1 MNDLFF
7 GGCGLRDGSR
17 LRRCRYSV
25 KERFRRYHMRKFSPI
40 SRLLVTSLFVLGLFS
55 STLVMAADEGRSSR
69 RGIREKAIQ
78 ERESGR
84 QRGADTGRPQPSS
97 AGRAGSLTSAGEKAY
112 EAGNY
117 QTALS
122 LYEQALFLCNRA
134 NDEKC
139 IAQNLFHVG
148 TAYEK
153 LGDLEKAFSNYE
165 QSLVLARKLNDKRL
179 VANNLLFVGL
189 HYYANTGRYENSL
202 KKAFFCL
209 NEAMETYMA
218 LADHKYA
225 AITMFHLGNT
235 MSGLGKYEDAAFL
248 HKTALKIAIDLR
260 DSYGTV
266 SNLTYLGRAYMRL
279 GRYDDA
285 LTMLEQGLKIAG
297 ENNLPQHKAMAL
309 ITLGDYYTQVLE
321 YDKALSYHKE
331 ALELSNQLNLDNE
344 ISLALNNIAALY
356 RDISKYDTALEYY
369 DKSLNLSRKSKLNQA
384 PMIASTTN
392 NIGNVYASMGQYDK
406 ALAYYQESL
415 KTDLPL
421 QREHKISM
429 TLANIGSTY
438 SKMGQYDQALEYLI
452 ESYKMSRKLNA
463 DTFST
468 MNDIGTVYLKQK
480 KYKEAEALFNEI
492 KSSQGLVHLY
502 LLTGRYQEGLKLLK
516 DMEPKW
522 NQSSLAFLQYYTLRA
537 QALYGKGLLEESA
550 QDLLKAVSI
559 AEETRQT
566 SSMKEMFF
574 AGGGLIK
581 HVTPYRLLVSV
592 MSELAIAGKP
602 IDDAFKP
609 YGATPAACAF
619 YFSEL
624 VRARTLLEAMAGS
637 ARQYHDAKISAD
649 LRGREEYL
657 QGQLSLIESK
667 WEDAFM
673 SGKEVFE
680 KLSKKKE
687 TLLKDQA
694 LLQSEIAA
702 KYPMYA
708 ALKYPKPVSL
718 QNLPLKQDEVLI
730 EYALG
735 DHESYA
741 YVIRKN
747 SIRVHKLNI
756 SGGALED
763 RIKALMEPLN
773 SGSAKDFSAQQAKEL
788 YDILLSE
795 AMRDIKPTEKL
806 IMIPDGL
813 LGLLPFEALIAKKGT
828 NPETTVYVGDEWIT
842 SYYQSATALALTR
855 QLKSSGARRTLF
867 AIGNPVYTDKDPR
880 YVAYKESKPYDK
892 PAGRNL
898 SEYAYRGLTIVPKTA
913 KAGEKDKEWEE
924 VVYAPLPET
933 EDEVLQI
940 AGLFGTK
947 AAAPDVLLNMAANET
962 GFRSAPVGDYRYL
975 HFATHADMPGKV
987 KGIKEPFI
995 ILGQVENKG
1004 KDDGFLTMSKVL
1016 ELTLDA
1022 DMVVLSAC
1030 STGKG
1035 RMIEGEGVASFARA
1049 FHHAGARSVV
1059 VSLWEV
1065 ASEPAVEYM
1074 IKFYGYLRAG
1084 KSKGE
1089 ALRLA
1094 RNEMKAK
1101 YPNPLYWSVF
1111 ILHGEG

>member
-1 MNDLFF
+1 
-7 GGCGLRDGSR
+7 
-17 LRRCRYSV
+17 
-25 KERFRRYHMRKFSPI
+25 MRKFSPV
-40 SRLLVTSLFVLGLFS
+40 SRLLITSLFLFGLFYA
-55 STLVMAADEGRSSR
+55 TLAMAQDGGRGSR
-69 RGIREKAIQ
+69 RGMPAQ
-78 ERESGR
+78 AAPDRESVR
-84 QRGADTGRPQPSS
+84 QRAVDTRPSPSADGAGNFT
-97 AGRAGSLTSAGEKAY
+97 AAGEKAY
-112 EAGNY
+112 GESNY
-117 QTALS
+117 QAALS
-122 LYEQALFLCNRA
+122 FYEKALALCNQA
-134 NDEKC
+134 NDDKC
-139 IAQNLFHVG
+139 KARNLFRIG

-153 LGDLEKAFSNYE
+153 LGIQDKAFANYE
-165 QSLVLARKLNDKRL
+165 QSLVLARKLNDKKL
-179 VANNLLFVGL
+179 VADNLLFVGL
-189 HYYANTGRYENSL
+189 HYYANTGRYEKAL
-202 KKAFFCL
+202 EKAFFCL

-218 LADHKYA
+218 LNTRTYA
-225 AITMFHLGNT
+225 AITMFHLGNV
-235 MSGLGKYEDAAFL
+235 MSALGKYEDAAFL
-248 HKTALKIAIDLR
+248 HKTALKIAIDLK
-260 DSYGTV
+260 DSYGTA

-279 GRYDDA
+279 GKFDDA
-285 LTMLEQGLKIAG
+285 FTALEQGLKIAG

-309 ITLGDYYTQVLE
+309 ITMGDYYTEVFE
-321 YDKALSYHKE
+321 YDKALSCHKE
-331 ALELSNQLNLDNE
+331 GLELSSRLNLDNE
-344 ISLALNNIAALY
+344 TGLALNNIAALY
-356 RDISKYDTALEYY
+356 RDIGKYDKALEYY
-369 DKSLNLSRKSKLNQA
+369 DKSLNLSRKSKQSQA

-406 ALAYYQESL
+406 ALAFYLESL

-429 TLANIGSTY
+429 TLANIGTTY
-438 SKMGQYDQALEYLI
+438 SKMGQYDQALEYLN
-452 ESYKMSRKLNA
+452 ESYKMHRKLGTDA
-463 DTFST
+463 SITLY
-468 MNDIGTVYLKQK
+468 DIGTIYLKQK
-480 KYKEAEALFNEI
+480 QYKEAEALFSEI
-492 KSSQGLVHLY
+492 KSRPGLVHLY
-502 LLTGRYQEGLKLLK
+502 LLTERYDEALKFLK

-522 NQSSLAFLQYYTLRA
+522 NQSSLAFLQYHTLRG
-537 QALYGKGLLEESA
+537 QALYGKGHLQESA
-550 QDLLKAVSI
+550 QDLLKAVTI

-574 AGGGLIK
+574 SGGGLIK
-581 HVTPYRLLVSV
+581 HVTPYRLLASV
-592 MSELAIAGKP
+592 MSELAVAGKP
-602 IDDAFKP
+602 MDDAFKP
-609 YGATPAACAF
+609 YGANAAACAF
-619 YFSEL
+619 HFSEL
-624 VRARTLLEAMAGS
+624 VKARTLLEAMAGS
-637 ARQYHDAKISAD
+637 ARQYHDAKISQD
-649 LRGREEYL
+649 LRGREENI
-657 QGQLSLIESK
+657 QEQLSLIESK
-667 WEDAFM
+667 WEDAYTK
-673 SGKEVFE
+673 GKEVFE

-687 TLLKDQA
+687 ALRKDQA
-694 LLQSEIAA
+694 LLQSEIAE

-718 QNLPLKQDEVLI
+718 QNLPLKQNEALI
-730 EYALG
+730 EYAVG

-756 SGGALED
+756 SGTALEG

-773 SGSAKDFSAQQAKEL
+773 SDNIKDFSAQKAKEL
-788 YDILLSE
+788 YDILLSK
-795 AMRDIKPTEKL
+795 AMIDIKPTEKL
-806 IMIPDGL
+806 ILVPDGL

-828 NPETTVYVGDEWIT
+828 TPKNTVYVGDKWIT

-855 QLKSSGARRTLF
+855 QFKSSGAKRPLF
-867 AIGNPVYTDKDPR
+867 AIGNPVYSDTDPR
-880 YVAYKESKPYDK
+880 YVAYKESRPYEKPT
-892 PAGRNL
+892 GRNL
-898 SEYAYRGLTIVPKTA
+898 SAYAYRGVTIVPKTA
-913 KAGEKDKEWEE
+913 QTGQKDREWEE
-924 VVYAPLPET
+924 VVYEPLPET

-947 AAAPDVLLNMAANET
+947 ATAPDILLNLAASET
-962 GFRSAPVGDYRYL
+962 GFRSAPLGDYRFL

-1004 KDDGFLTMSKVL
+1004 QDDGFLTMSEVL
-1016 ELTLDA
+1016 ELSLDA

-1049 FHHAGARSVV
+1049 FQHAGARSVV

-1074 IKFYGYLRAG
+1074 KKFYGYLKAG

>member
-1 MNDLFF
+1 V
-7 GGCGLRDGSR
+7 
-17 LRRCRYSV
+17 RYRV
-25 KERFRRYHMRKFSPI
+25 RKFSPV
-40 SRLLVTSLFVLGLFS
+40 SRFLVTSLLIFCLLS
-55 STLVMAADEGRSSR
+55 STLVMAADEGRNSR
-69 RGIREKAIQ
+69 RDVREQAIQ
-78 ERESGR
+78 ERR
-84 QRGADTGRPQPSS
+84 PRGADTGRPLPAS
-97 AGRAGSLTSAGEKAY
+97 AGRAESLTSAGEKAY
-112 EAGNY
+112 GDDKYQEALFY
-117 QTALS
+117 YEKALS
-122 LYEQALFLCNRA
+122 LCNSA

-165 QSLVLARKLNDKRL
+165 QSLTLARKLKDKRL
-179 VANNLLFVGL
+179 AANNLLFVGL
-189 HYYANTGRYENSL
+189 HYYANTGRYEKAL
-202 KKAFFCL
+202 EKAFFCL
-209 NEAMETYMA
+209 NEAMETYIA
-218 LADHKYA
+218 LEDKKYA
-225 AITMFHLGNT
+225 AITMFHLGNA

-248 HKTALKIAIDLR
+248 HKTALKIAVDLR
-260 DSYGTV
+260 DSYGTA

-279 GRYDDA
+279 GQYENA
-285 LTMLEQGLKIAG
+285 LTMLEQGLKISG

-309 ITLGDYYTQVLE
+309 ITMGDYYTQVLE

-331 ALELSNQLNLDNE
+331 GLELSKKLNLDNE
-344 ISLALNNIAALY
+344 ISMALNNIAALY
-356 RDISKYDTALEYY
+356 RDIGKYDTALEYY
-369 DKSLNLSRKSKLNQA
+369 DKSLSLSRKSKLNQA

-406 ALAYYQESL
+406 ALAFYQESL

-429 TLANIGSTY
+429 TLNNIGATY
-438 SKMGQYDQALEYLI
+438 SKMGRYEEAIEYLT
-452 ESYKMSRKLNA
+452 ESYKMSRKLNTDA
-463 DTFST
+463 VIT
-468 MNDIGTVYLKQK
+468 MYDIGTVYLKQK

-492 KSSQGLVHLY
+492 KSPPGLVNLY
-502 LLTGRYQEGLKLLK
+502 LLTGRHDEALTLLK

-522 NQSSLAFLQYYTLRA
+522 NQSSLAFLQYYTLRG
-537 QALYGKGLLEESA
+537 QALYGKGLLRESA
-550 QDLLKAVSI
+550 GELLKAVSI

-574 AGGGLIK
+574 AGGGMIK

-592 MSELAIAGKP
+592 MSELAVIGKP

-637 ARQYHDAKISAD
+637 ARPFHDAKISAD
-649 LRGREEYL
+649 LREREEYL

-680 KLSKKKE
+680 KVSKKKE
-687 TLLKDQA
+687 ALLKDQA

-747 SIRVHKLNI
+747 TILIHKLNI

-763 RIKALMEPLN
+763 RIKAFMEPLN
-773 SGSAKDFSAQQAKEL
+773 SGSAKDYSAQKANEL
-788 YDILLSE
+788 YDILLSK
-795 AMRDIKPTEKL
+795 AMIDIKPAEKL
-806 IMIPDGL
+806 ILVPDGL

-828 NPETTVYVGDEWIT
+828 DPKTTVYVGDQWIT

-855 QLKSSGARRTLF
+855 QFQSSGAKKPLF
-867 AIGNPVYTDKDPR
+867 AVGNPVYTDKDPR
-880 YVAYKESKPYDK
+880 YLAYKAQKPYEK

-898 SEYAYRGLTIVPKTA
+898 SEYAYRGVTIVPKTA

-924 VVYAPLPET
+924 VVYVPLPET

-947 AAAPDVLLNMAANET
+947 AAAPDVLLNLAASET
-962 GFRSAPVGDYRYL
+962 GFRSAPLGDYRYL

-995 ILGQVENKG
+995 ILGQVENRG
-1004 KDDGFLTMSKVL
+1004 TDDGFLTMSEVL
-1016 ELTLDA
+1016 ELSLDA

-1035 RMIEGEGVASFARA
+1035 KMIEGEGVASFARA

-1074 IKFYGYLRAG
+1074 KKFYGYLKAG